1 MLQLFP
7 TVSFLALLQLWKS
20 SEGYLYFQVKSLLKK
35 KKQRWILC
43 YIRYVCMFFI
53 QGQLGAPVS
62 TLVTGIGD
70 LVCLLVGSHVH
81 SSVIVTSASFLK
93 SLESR
98 NKRPHGRVTLWSEGR
113 SPC

>member
-1 MLQLFP
+1 
-7 TVSFLALLQLWKS
+7 
-20 SEGYLYFQVKSLLKK
+20 
-35 KKQRWILC
+35 
-43 YIRYVCMFFI
+43 MFFI

-81 SSVIVTSASFLK
+81 SSVTVTSASFLK

-113 SPC
+113 SPCWALQFPPAAVGAGLAVQYFVWMKER